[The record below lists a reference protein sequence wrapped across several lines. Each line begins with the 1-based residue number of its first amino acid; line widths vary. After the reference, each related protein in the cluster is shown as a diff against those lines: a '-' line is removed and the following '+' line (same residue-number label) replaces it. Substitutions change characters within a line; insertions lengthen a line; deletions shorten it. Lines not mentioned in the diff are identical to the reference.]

1 MASGTAD
8 EPATQ
13 SKPVR
18 WGLGDAALG
27 FALAW
32 ILTAVLAPVVYWM
45 TGVDLD
51 TPASQLPL
59 RTVALQ
65 QVPFDGAMLAVALYA
80 ANRKGRGPVRDFGL
94 AFEPRDLMGLVWGVL
109 TQYVALLLYLPLL
122 WFTSVSADDVSK
134 PARDLTDK
142 ASGGGVVL
150 LILIVVIAAPIVEEL
165 FFRGLVMRSL
175 ERRYGTRWAIW
186 GSAAIFGA
194 AHLEPL
200 QFPALF
206 VFGLVAAVLVQRT
219 GRLGSSMCAH
229 LAFNGIAVLTLLR

>member
-1 MASGTAD
+1 
-8 EPATQ
+8 
-13 SKPVR
+13 VR
-18 WGLGDAALG
+18 WGLGDAAVG

-32 ILTAVLAPVVYWM
+32 ALTIVLAPLIYKL

-51 TPASQLPL
+51 TKASDLPL

-65 QVPFDGAMLAVALYA
+65 QVPFDGAMLGVALYA
-80 ANRKGRGPVRDFGL
+80 SKYKGRGPVVDFGL
-94 AFEPRDLMGLVWGVL
+94 AFEPRDLVGLVWGVL
-109 TQYVALLLYLPLL
+109 TQYAALLLYLPLI

-134 PARDLTDK
+134 PARDLTNK

-175 ERRYGTRWAIW
+175 ERRYGTRWAIV
-186 GSAAIFGA
+186 GSAALFGA

-206 VFGLVAAVLVQRT
+206 LFGLVAAVLVVRS
-219 GRLGSSMCAH
+219 GRLGPSMCAH
-229 LAFNGIAVLTLLR
+229 LAFNGIAVLQLLR

>member
-1 MASGTAD
+1 VASGTAD
-8 EPATQ
+8 ERATE
-13 SKPVR
+13 SSAVR
-18 WGLGDAALG
+18 WGLGDAAIG

-32 ILTAVLAPVVYWM
+32 ILTAVCAPLIYWL

-51 TPASQLPL
+51 TPASQVPL

-65 QVPFDGAMLAVALYA
+65 QIPFDGAMLAVALYA
-80 ANRKGRGPVRDFGL
+80 SKRKGRGPVVDFGL
-94 AFEPRDLMGLVWGVL
+94 GFEPRDLLGLVAGVL

-134 PARDLTDK
+134 PARELTDK
-142 ASGGGVVL
+142 ASGGGVIL

-165 FFRGLVMRSL
+165 FFRGLVMRSI
-175 ERRYGTRWAIW
+175 ERRWGPTWALW

-206 VFGLVAAVLVQRT
+206 LFGLVAAVLVRRT
-219 GRLGSSMCAH
+219 GRLGASMCAH